1 MNERFMR
8 EAIRL
13 SAVKMRQSGGG
24 PFGAVIVQ
32 GEKIIG
38 RGWNRVTV
46 VNDPTAHAEVN
57 AIRAACRRLK
67 TFSLAGCEIYASCEP
82 CPMCLAA
89 IYWAGL
95 TKVYYANTRA
105 DAAAVRF
112 RDRWLYQELAKPMSR
127 RKIPMEPLLRA
138 EAHTV
143 FAEWQTKS
151 DKIEY

>member
-1 MNERFMR
+1 
-8 EAIRL
+8 
-13 SAVKMRQSGGG
+13 
-24 PFGAVIVQ
+24 
-32 GEKIIG
+32 
-38 RGWNRVTV
+38 
-46 VNDPTAHAEVN
+46 
-57 AIRAACRRLK
+57 
-67 TFSLAGCEIYASCEP
+67 
-82 CPMCLAA
+82 MCLAA